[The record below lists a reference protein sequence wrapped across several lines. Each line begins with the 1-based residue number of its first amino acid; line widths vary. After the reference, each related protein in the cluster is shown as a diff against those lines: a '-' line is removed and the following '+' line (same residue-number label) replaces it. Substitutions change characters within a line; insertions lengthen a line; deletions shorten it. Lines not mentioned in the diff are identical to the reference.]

1 MRQAEAAVN
10 ASESG
15 RPADSHKSP
24 GVRRSIDGTVK
35 RMHTSRPM
43 VAEESRL
50 AGARRNGRR
59 AGIAVFSLIMV
70 IATASWTYQILRAV
84 FTPPI
89 LTVATECRTGTR
101 GLLVAVRRARVA
113 AASESGDERAALSRF
128 RAALEPE
135 WDSRASLESVC
146 GSDAKTRGALA
157 EIDALRY
164 AEEHAVRYEAVGL
177 APQRR
182 RVQAL
187 YETLFERDGQPSP
200 ALP

>member
-1 MRQAEAAVN
+1 
-10 ASESG
+10 
-15 RPADSHKSP
+15 
-24 GVRRSIDGTVK
+24 
-35 RMHTSRPM
+35 MHTSRPM
-43 VAEESRL
+43 VAVEPRL
-50 AGARRNGRR
+50 SGARRSGRR

-70 IATASWTYQILRAV
+70 TATASWTYQILRAV
-84 FTPPI
+84 FAPPI

-113 AASESGDERAALSRF
+113 AASESGDERAALARF

-135 WDSRASLESVC
+135 WDARASLESLC

-187 YETLFERDGQPSP
+187 YETLFERDGLPSP

>member
-1 MRQAEAAVN
+1 
-10 ASESG
+10 
-15 RPADSHKSP
+15 
-24 GVRRSIDGTVK
+24 
-35 RMHTSRPM
+35 M

-50 AGARRNGRR
+50 ARARRTGRR
-59 AGIAVFSLIMV
+59 AGIAVFTLIVV

-84 FTPPI
+84 FAPPVV
-89 LTVATECRTGTR
+89 TVAAECKTGTR

-128 RAALEPE
+128 RTALEPE

-146 GSDAKTRGALA
+146 RSDTKTRAALA

-187 YETLFERDGQPSP
+187 YETLFASDGLPSP

>member
-1 MRQAEAAVN
+1 
-10 ASESG
+10 
-15 RPADSHKSP
+15 
-24 GVRRSIDGTVK
+24 
-35 RMHTSRPM
+35 MHTSRRMPSENPRI
-43 VAEESRL
+43 ARL
-50 AGARRNGRR
+50 RRTGRR
-59 AGIAVFSLIMV
+59 VGIAIFGV
-70 IATASWTYQILRAV
+70 IVVGCTAIWTTQILKAV
-84 FTPPI
+84 FAPPH
-89 LTVATECRTGTR
+89 LTVAAECKGGAR
-101 GLLVAVRRARVA
+101 GLLIAVRRARMA

-146 GSDAKTRGALA
+146 GLDPKMRAALA

-187 YETLFERDGQPSP
+187 YETLFAGDGLPSP

>member
-1 MRQAEAAVN
+1 
-10 ASESG
+10 
-15 RPADSHKSP
+15 
-24 GVRRSIDGTVK
+24 
-35 RMHTSRPM
+35 MHTCRPM
-43 VAEESRL
+43 VAEQPSL
-50 AGARRNGRR
+50 ARTRRNGRR
-59 AGIAVFSLIMV
+59 VGIAIFCAIVV
-70 IATASWTYQILRAV
+70 CATASWTYQILRAV
-84 FTPPI
+84 FSPKI
-89 LTVATECRTGTR
+89 VTVATECGAGTR
-101 GLLVAVRRARVA
+101 SLLVAVRRARVA
-113 AASESGDERAALSRF
+113 AASESGDERAALARF

-146 GSDAKTRGALA
+146 GPDAKTQAALA

-187 YETLFERDGQPSP
+187 YDTLFESDGLPSP